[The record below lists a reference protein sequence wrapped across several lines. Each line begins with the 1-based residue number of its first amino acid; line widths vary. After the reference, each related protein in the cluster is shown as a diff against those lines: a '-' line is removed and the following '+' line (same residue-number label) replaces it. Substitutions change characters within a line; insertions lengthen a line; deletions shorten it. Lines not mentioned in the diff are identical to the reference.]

1 MSANDVI
8 KNSVYESL
16 KSGMG
21 FSFWNACIILAV
33 ACLIGIYLFMLY
45 RYTAKSAFYSKDL
58 NITLAGIVVVTAAIM
73 IAMQSNLVV
82 SLGMVGA
89 LSIVRFR
96 TAIKNPLELLY
107 LFWAISAGIICG
119 VELYTLSV
127 ILCIVMTVAILL
139 LDKVSNSKTN
149 ELVVIRVSMKKNLD
163 EITAILKENC
173 RYLKESSITIKN
185 GEQELIYELRT
196 NKRTH
201 LLSALS
207 KEKGV
212 LAVNWLEHHGEMR
225 V

>member
-16 KSGMG
+16 KNGMG

-33 ACLIGIYLFMLY
+33 ACLVGVYLFMIY
-45 RYTAKSAFYSKDL
+45 RFMSKSAFYSKDL
-58 NITLAGIVVVTAAIM
+58 NITLAGIVVITAAIM

-119 VELYTLSV
+119 VELFTLSV
-127 ILCIVMTVAILL
+127 ILCIVMTVVIFS
-139 LDKVSNSKTN
+139 LDKLSNSKAN
-149 ELVVIRVSMKKNLD
+149 ELVVIRVSTEKSID

-173 RYLKESSITIKN
+173 RYLKESSITVKN
-185 GEQELIYELRT
+185 GEQEIIYELRT
-196 NKRTH
+196 NKRAT
-201 LLSALS
+201 LIGALNS
-207 KEKGV
+207 EKGV
-212 LAVNWLEHHGEMR
+212 MAVSWLEHHGEMR